1 MALLFLLGLDGGR
14 LLTAERLVKKNKLP
28 VFEEL
33 LKHSTSSYLDSTI
46 PPITIPAWGV
56 IFSGKNPGKLGCVDF
71 IRPSRDYKPLLN
83 KYGKEK
89 WVWDYLCEHN
99 IPCAIFRAISIN
111 PYRIKLG
118 FFTDFKKCF
127 PKNPKLILEEREISP
142 EMSYEEKIKITMEN
156 FERESEVVL
165 KFMRKNMP
173 HRFVVF
179 TTAMIDAVSHLTH
192 KEKRI
197 EEAYVLV
204 DEFLERLLPVLRKR
218 GFSLMVVSDHGIK
231 KVEKRANINRMFER
245 VGLLKPS
252 DNIKESLMLR
262 LFKGVISNKFVRKL
276 FHDSLIAS
284 LFRKKEIKGIRM
296 EDLFNQIDFSS
307 TKLFGFG
314 TCTPSEYAL
323 VWVNDGRFELGKKE
337 NRTEKDELKE
347 MLKENFPKIVEEVY
361 EKGEVWHGDKM
372 NSLPDFVVKL
382 NEEYTSE
389 YRLFTGVTMKCE
401 SFVHSKDGL
410 FIFTDF
416 SERERKHVNISNQ
429 DITPIILGLFKM
441 KIPKVIDGKNL
452 STRF

>member
-1 MALLFLLGLDGGR
+1 MSLLFLLGLDGGR
-14 LLTAERLVKKNKLP
+14 LLTVERLVEKGKLP
-28 VFEEL
+28 IFEEL
-33 LKHSTSSYLDSTI
+33 LKHSTTSYLDSTI

-71 IRPSRDYKPLLN
+71 IRPSRGYRPLLN

-89 WVWDYLCEHN
+89 WVWDYLCERN

-127 PKNPKLILEEREISP
+127 PKNPKLILKEREISP
-142 EMSYEEKIKITMEN
+142 EMSYEEKIKITMKN
-156 FERESEVVL
+156 FERESEIML
-165 KFMRKNMP
+165 RFMRKNMP

-204 DEFLERLLPVLRKR
+204 DEFLERILPVLRKR

-245 VGLLKPS
+245 VGLLNPRE
-252 DNIKESLMLR
+252 DIKKHLTLS
-262 LFKGVISNKFVRKL
+262 LFKKVISSNLIRKL
-276 FHDSLIAS
+276 FHNFRIAS
-284 LFRKKEIKGIRM
+284 AIRKRKIEGMRM

-314 TCTPSEYAL
+314 TCTPSEYTL
-323 VWVNDGRFELGKKE
+323 VWVNDERFELGKKE
-337 NRTEKDELKE
+337 NRIEKNELKE
-347 MLKENFPKIVEEVY
+347 MLKENFPKIVEDVY
-361 EKGEVWHGDKM
+361 EKKEVWHGDKM
-372 NSLPDFVVKL
+372 DNLPDFVVKL
-382 NEEYTSE
+382 NKKYTSE

-416 SERERKHVNISNQ
+416 SGKERKHVNISNQ